1 MPENTLQLDGP
12 EWLEADGLGGFASG
26 PVCGPRTRRY
36 HALLLVAVQPPTRR
50 MVLVNGIEAWL
61 EQGNEILP
69 LTTQLYTPDVVQPDG
84 WHHIASFTPTPW
96 PSWIYALPDGTSLRH
111 ELFVDPDG
119 GGTVLR
125 WSGDVRGWRLH
136 VRPLLS
142 GRDQHAL
149 HTQNRAFQFDATII
163 GGNVCWRPYDDVPAI
178 AALTNGTYA
187 HAPQWYQRFLYE
199 REQERGLDCQEDLA
213 APGVFTFEL
222 SAGPAV
228 MVLRSGDGILVRA
241 AQYAATLADAEHAR
255 RTASSGMSD
264 VVSASYVVDRGDGR
278 TIIAGFPW
286 FTDWGRDSFIA
297 LRGLCL
303 ATGRIAD
310 AKKILLQWAGLVDQG
325 MLPNRF
331 PDDGGAAEYNA
342 VDASLWFIIAVGDL
356 LAASPPDP
364 AAEATLAVA
373 SQAILTGYAAG
384 TRYNICMDPADA
396 LIAAGQ
402 DGVQLTWMDAK
413 CDDWVVTPRIG
424 KPVEVQALWINALRI
439 AARWAQHWSA
449 LADRAQASFAARFV
463 RPDGAGLFDV
473 IDADHIA
480 GRTDASVR
488 PNQIFAVGGLPYAV
502 LNAAAARAVVDAV
515 EAALLT
521 PLGLRT
527 LAPDDP
533 AYCPRYAGDRR
544 ARDGAYHQG
553 TAWPWLMGPF
563 VQAWL
568 RVRGDT
574 AAARTQAA
582 ARFLAPLEDFQAHQG
597 LGHICEVVD
606 GDAPHRP
613 GGCPFQAWS
622 VGEFLR
628 IRRMVAPASPNPT

>member
-1 MPENTLQLDGP
+1 M
-12 EWLEADGLGGFASG
+12 S
-26 PVCGPRTRRY
+26 GPRTRRY
-36 HALLLVAVQPPTRR
+36 HALLHAAVQPPTRR

-61 EQGNEILP
+61 ERGGETVP
-69 LTTQLYTPDVVQPDG
+69 LSTQLYAPDVAQPDG
-84 WHHIASFTPTPW
+84 WRHVVGFASTPW
-96 PSWIYALPDGTSLRH
+96 PSWTYALPEGASLRH

-125 WSGDVRGWRLH
+125 WSGAVPGWRLH

-149 HTQNRAFQFDATII
+149 HAENPAFRFDAAVI
-163 GGNVCWRPYDDVPAI
+163 GGNVCWRPYDGVPAI

-187 HAPQWYQRFLYE
+187 HAPQWYRQFLYVW
-199 REQERGLDCQEDLA
+199 EQQRGLDCLEDLA
-213 APGVFTFEL
+213 APGIFSFDF
-222 SAGPAV
+222 SDGPAV
-228 MVLRSGDGILVRA
+228 MVLRAGDGLLVRA
-241 AQYAATLADAEHAR
+241 VDHAITLAAAELAR
-255 RTASSGMSD
+255 RTAAPGPSG
-264 VVSASYVVDRGDGR
+264 VVAAGYLVDRDRGR
-278 TIIAGFPW
+278 TVIAGFPW

-310 AKKILLQWAGLVDQG
+310 ARRILLQWAGLVDQG

-342 VDASLWFIIAVGDL
+342 VDASLWFVIAAGDF

-364 AAEATLAVA
+364 PTEAALAAA
-373 SQAILTGYAAG
+373 SQAILSGYQAG
-384 TRYNICMDPADA
+384 TRYNIHMDPTDG

-402 DGVQLTWMDAK
+402 AGVQLTWMDAK
-413 CDDWVVTPRIG
+413 CDGWVVTPRIG

-439 AARWAQHWSA
+439 AARWSPDWSA

-463 RPDGAGLFDV
+463 RPCGAGLFDV
-473 IDADHIA
+473 IDADHIP
-480 GRTDASVR
+480 GRDDASVR
-488 PNQIFAVGGLPYAV
+488 PNQIFAIGGLPYPV
-502 LNAAAARAVVDAV
+502 LSGIIAGAVVDTV

-521 PLGLRT
+521 PMGLRT

-574 AAARTQAA
+574 AEARSQAA
-582 ARFLAPLEDFQAHQG
+582 ARFLAPLEDFQARQG

-606 GDAPHRP
+606 GDAPHHP
-613 GGCPFQAWS
+613 GGCPCQAWS
-622 VGEFLR
+622 VGEFFR
-628 IRRMVAPASPNPT
+628 IRRMVAPAGPDPT